1 MEKKTF
7 LLKEGVK
14 AHLIETDLFKT
25 NLICVMLTVPIN
37 KNDVT
42 QNALIPFLLKRGT
55 KNLKDQYE
63 INKKL
68 EQMYGAVYDCGIDKV
83 GDNQLIKFY
92 LESVNENFLP
102 KESGNILKESIDTI
116 LDIIFNPIMEN
127 GLFKEEFLEI
137 EKNNLRNVIESK
149 IDNKDKYAYDNCIAN
164 MYKNERYGIYKYGYI
179 EDLEKINLEDI
190 SKHYNKLIDEAKI
203 DIYISGQVEENKI
216 KEILE
221 SNENIQKLK
230 DRKENFILSEK
241 FKTGTE
247 VEKVQNIEEKM
258 NISQGKLVIGL
269 DVFSK
274 QENNQVVGLV
284 YNAIL
289 GDGANSMM
297 FQNVREKSSLA
308 YSARSGFVKQKNN
321 IFIRCGIEIENYEK
335 VLEIIKEQLTNIESG
350 EFTQEDIENAKNY
363 LISSIKSINTEQ
375 DTQIVFYIGQE
386 LAKTDYSPKQYAEKI
401 KAVTKEEIIEFAK
414 TVKYN
419 TVYFL
424 RN

>member
-1 MEKKTF
+1 MDKKTF
-7 LLKEGVK
+7 LLKEGIKV
-14 AHLIETDLFKT
+14 HLIETDLFKT
-25 NLICVMLTVPIN
+25 NLICVMLTVPMN
-37 KNDVT
+37 KDDVT
-42 QNALIPFLLKRGT
+42 KNALVPFLLKRGT
-55 KNLKDQYE
+55 KDLKDQYE

-102 KESGNILKESIDTI
+102 NKNDILKESINTI
-116 LDIIFNPIMEN
+116 LEIVFNPLMEN
-127 GLFKEEFLEI
+127 ELFKEEFLEL
-137 EKNNLRNVIESK
+137 EKNNLKNVIESK
-149 IDNKDKYAYDNCIAN
+149 IDNKDKYAYDNCISA
-164 MYKNERYGIYKYGYI
+164 MYKDEGYGIYKYGYI
-179 EDLEKINLEDI
+179 EELEKINLEDI
-190 SKHYNKLIDEAKI
+190 SLHYKKLINEAKI
-203 DIYISGQVEENKI
+203 DIYISGEV
-216 KEILE
+216 KEDDVKTILE
-221 SNENIQKLK
+221 NNENIKKLN

-241 FKTGTE
+241 FKSGNE
-247 VEKVQNIEEKM
+247 VKEVSNIEEKM

-274 QENNQVVGLV
+274 QEEIQTIGLV

-297 FQNVREKSSLA
+297 FQNVREKASLA
-308 YSARSGFVKQKNN
+308 YSARSGYVKQKNN

-335 VLEIIKEQLTNIESG
+335 ALKIIKEQLENIENG
-350 EFTQEDIENAKNY
+350 NFTDEDIENAKNY
-363 LISSIKSINTEQ
+363 LISSIKSIETEQ

-386 LAKTDYSPKQYAEKI
+386 LSKTDYLIGEYIEKI
-401 KAVTKEEIIEFAK
+401 NNVSKQDIIEFAK

>member
-1 MEKKTF
+1 MDKKTF
-7 LLKEGVK
+7 LLKEGIK
-14 AHLIETDLFKT
+14 AHIIETDLFKT
-25 NLICVMLTVPIN
+25 NLICVMLTVPMN
-37 KNDVT
+37 KDDVT
-42 QNALIPFLLKRGT
+42 KNALVPFLLKRGT
-55 KNLKDQYE
+55 KDLKDQYE

-102 KESGNILKESIDTI
+102 NKNDILKESINTI
-116 LDIIFNPIMEN
+116 LEIVFNPLMEN
-127 GLFKEEFLEI
+127 ELFKEEFLEL
-137 EKNNLRNVIESK
+137 EKNNLKNVIESK
-149 IDNKDKYAYDNCIAN
+149 IDNKDKYAYDNCISA
-164 MYKNERYGIYKYGYI
+164 MYKDEGYGIYKYGYI
-179 EDLEKINLEDI
+179 EELEKINLEDI
-190 SKHYNKLIDEAKI
+190 SLHYKKLINEAKI
-203 DIYISGQVEENKI
+203 DIYISGEV
-216 KEILE
+216 KEDDVKTILE
-221 SNENIQKLK
+221 NNENIKKLN

-241 FKTGTE
+241 FKSGNE
-247 VEKVQNIEEKM
+247 VKEVSNIEEKM

-274 QENNQVVGLV
+274 QEEIQTIGLV

-297 FQNVREKSSLA
+297 FQNVREKASLA
-308 YSARSGFVKQKNN
+308 YSARSGYVKQKNN

-335 VLEIIKEQLTNIESG
+335 ALKIIKEQLENIEKG
-350 EFTQEDIENAKNY
+350 NFTDEDIENAKNY
-363 LISSIKSINTEQ
+363 LISSIKSIETEQ

-386 LAKTDYSPKQYAEKI
+386 LSKTDYLIGEYIEKI
-401 KAVTKEEIIEFAK
+401 NNVSKQDIIEFAK

>member
-1 MEKKTF
+1 MDKKTC
-7 LLKEGVK
+7 LLKDGIK
-14 AHLIETDLFKT
+14 LHLIETDLFKT
-25 NLICVMLTVPIN
+25 NLICVMLTVPMS
-37 KNDVT
+37 KDTVT
-42 QNALIPFLLKRGT
+42 KNALIPFLLKRGT
-55 KNLKDQYE
+55 EKLKDQYE

-102 KESGNILKESIDTI
+102 NKNDILKESINTI
-116 LDIIFNPIMEN
+116 LDIVFNPIMED
-127 GLFKEEFLEI
+127 GLFKKEFLEL
-137 EKNNLRNVIESK
+137 EKNNLKNVIESK
-149 IDNKDKYAYDNCIAN
+149 IDNKDKYAYDNCIAA
-164 MYKNERYGIYKYGYI
+164 MYKDDGYGIYKYGYI
-179 EDLEKINLEDI
+179 EDLEKISLEDI
-190 SKHYNKLIDEAKI
+190 STHYKRLINEAKI
-203 DIYISGQVEENKI
+203 DIYVSGKVREDRV

-221 SNENIQKLK
+221 NNENIQKLNE
-230 DRKENFILSEK
+230 RKENFILSEK
-241 FKTGTE
+241 FKSGNE
-247 VEKVQNIEEKM
+247 VQEIARIEDKM

-274 QENNQVVGLV
+274 QEDINYIGLV

-297 FQNVREKSSLA
+297 FQNVREKASLA
-308 YSARSGFVKQKNN
+308 YSARSGYVKQKNN

-335 VLEIIKEQLTNIESG
+335 ALKIIKEQLENIEKG
-350 EFTQEDIENAKNY
+350 NFTDEDIENAKNY
-363 LISSIKSINTEQ
+363 LISSIKSIETEQ

-386 LAKTDYSPKQYAEKI
+386 LSKTEYSIGEYIQKI
-401 KAVTKEEIIEFAK
+401 KKVCKEEIIEFAK

>member
-1 MEKKTF
+1 MDKKTF
-7 LLKEGVK
+7 LLKDGIKV
-14 AHLIETDLFKT
+14 HLIETDLFKT
-25 NLICVMLTVPIN
+25 NLICVMLTVPMS
-37 KNDVT
+37 KDTVT
-42 QNALIPFLLKRGT
+42 KNALVPFLLKRGT
-55 KNLKDQYE
+55 ERFKDQYE

-102 KESGNILKESIDTI
+102 KNGEDILKQSIDTV
-116 LDIIFNPIMEN
+116 LEIIFNPIMED
-127 GLFKEEFLEI
+127 GLFKKEFLEL

-149 IDNKDKYAYDNCIAN
+149 IDNKDKYAYDNCIAA
-164 MYKNERYGIYKYGYI
+164 MYKDEGYGIYKYGYI

-190 SKHYNKLIDEAKI
+190 SSHYKKLISEAKI
-203 DIYISGQVEENKI
+203 DIYVSGDVKEEKI

-221 SNENIQKLK
+221 SNENIQKLNG
-230 DRKENFILSEK
+230 RKENFVLSEK
-241 FKTGTE
+241 FKSGNE
-247 VEKVQNIEEKM
+247 VKEVSNIEDKM

-274 QENNQVVGLV
+274 QEDIHTIGLV

-297 FQNVREKSSLA
+297 FQNVREKASLA
-308 YSARSGFVKQKNN
+308 YSARSGYVKQKNN

-335 VLEIIKEQLTNIESG
+335 ALEIIKEQLENIENG
-350 EFTQEDIENAKNY
+350 NFTDEDIENAKNY
-363 LISSIKSINTEQ
+363 LISSIKSIETEQ

-386 LAKTDYSPKQYAEKI
+386 LSKTEYSIQEYTQKVKN
-401 KAVTKEEIIEFAK
+401 VSKEEIIEFAK

>member
-7 LLKEGVK
+7 LLKDGIKTHV
-14 AHLIETDLFKT
+14 IETDLFKT
-25 NLICVMLTVPIN
+25 NLICVMLTVPM
-37 KNDVT
+37 KKQDVT
-42 QNALIPFLLKRGT
+42 KNALIPFLLKRGT
-55 KNLKDQYE
+55 ENLKDQYE

-92 LESVNENFLP
+92 LESINENFLP
-102 KESGNILKESIDTI
+102 NKNDILKESIDTI
-116 LDIIFNPIMEN
+116 LEIIFNPVMEN
-127 GLFKEEFLEI
+127 GLFKKEFLEL
-137 EKNNLRNVIESK
+137 EKNNLKNVIESK
-149 IDNKDKYAYDNCIAN
+149 IDNKDKYAYDNCIAA
-164 MYKNERYGIYKYGYI
+164 MYKDEGYGIYKFGYI

-190 SKHYNKLIDEAKI
+190 STHYKKLISEAKI
-203 DIYISGQVEENKI
+203 DIYVSGEIEEDRV

-221 SNENIQKLK
+221 NNENIQKL
-230 DRKENFILSEK
+230 DSRQENFIVSKK
-241 FKTGTE
+241 FKAGNE
-247 VEKVQNIEEKM
+247 VHEVANVEEKM

-274 QENNQVVGLV
+274 QENIHSVGLV

-297 FQNVREKSSLA
+297 FQNVREKASLA
-308 YSARSGFVKQKNN
+308 YSARSGYVKQKNN

-335 VLEIIKEQLTNIESG
+335 ALEIIKEQLENIENG
-350 EFTQEDIENAKNY
+350 NFTDEDIDNAKNY
-363 LISSIKSINTEQ
+363 LISSIKSIETEQ

-386 LAKTDYSPKQYAEKI
+386 LSKTEYEVEEYIEKI
-401 KAVTKEEIIEFAK
+401 KKVTKDEIIEFAK

-419 TVYFL
+419 TIYFL

>member
-1 MEKKTF
+1 MDKKTF
-7 LLKEGVK
+7 LLKEGIK
-14 AHLIETDLFKT
+14 AHIIETDLFKT
-25 NLICVMLTVPIN
+25 NLICVMLTVPMN
-37 KNDVT
+37 KDDVT
-42 QNALIPFLLKRGT
+42 KNALVPFLLKRGT
-55 KNLKDQYE
+55 KDLKDQYE

-102 KESGNILKESIDTI
+102 NKNDILKESINTI
-116 LDIIFNPIMEN
+116 LEIVFNPLMEN
-127 GLFKEEFLEI
+127 ELFKEEFLEL
-137 EKNNLRNVIESK
+137 EKNNLKNVIESK
-149 IDNKDKYAYDNCIAN
+149 IDNKDKYAYDNCISA
-164 MYKNERYGIYKYGYI
+164 MYKDEGYGIYKYGYI
-179 EDLEKINLEDI
+179 EELEKINLEDI
-190 SKHYNKLIDEAKI
+190 SLHYKKLINEAKI
-203 DIYISGQVEENKI
+203 DIYISGEV
-216 KEILE
+216 KEDDVKTILE
-221 SNENIQKLK
+221 NNENIKKLN

-241 FKTGTE
+241 FKSGNE
-247 VEKVQNIEEKM
+247 VKEVSNIEEKM

-274 QENNQVVGLV
+274 QEEIQTIGLV

-297 FQNVREKSSLA
+297 FQNVREKASLA
-308 YSARSGFVKQKNN
+308 YSARSGYVKQKNN

-335 VLEIIKEQLTNIESG
+335 ALKIIKEQLENIENG
-350 EFTQEDIENAKNY
+350 NFTDEDIENAKNY
-363 LISSIKSINTEQ
+363 LISSIKSIETEQ

-386 LAKTDYSPKQYAEKI
+386 LSKTDYLIGEYIEKI
-401 KAVTKEEIIEFAK
+401 NNVSKQDIIEFAK